1 MSTPSTPTT
10 PTSPTSDSPESA
22 TDPATEPSGATGT
35 PAPDEQGER
44 SDPATAADPSAAAP
58 AAAPAAPAS
67 RYSLGTFPNM
77 FRSMFVI
84 GLLVLA
90 LVAIV
95 PRITQVQRPA
105 VDAAGKA
112 SQVAAQTTWPI
123 ELPRGL
129 GDGWVPTVATYAPGT
144 EKVATFTTVWTTPS
158 GADIALKQ
166 AVGATQGW
174 VDRSVADGDAAG
186 AVTVS
191 GRTFERFVASDK
203 GQLAYVVKGL
213 GAKGLT
219 LVASGT
225 APEDEL
231 KAFVAKLSPVTP
243 AADVTPAPSASSGA
257 TG

>member
-1 MSTPSTPTT
+1 
-10 PTSPTSDSPESA
+10 
-22 TDPATEPSGATGT
+22 
-35 PAPDEQGER
+35 
-44 SDPATAADPSAAAP
+44 
-58 AAAPAAPAS
+58 
-67 RYSLGTFPNM
+67 M

-84 GLLVLA
+84 ALLVLA

-95 PRITQVQRPA
+95 PRITHVQRPA

-112 SQVAAQTTWPI
+112 SQVAAQTTWPVQ
-123 ELPRGL
+123 LPKGL

-144 EKVATFTTVWTTPS
+144 EKVPTFTTVWTTPS

-166 AVGATQGW
+166 AAGATQGW
-174 VDRSVADGDAAG
+174 VARSVDDGAAAG
-186 AVTVS
+186 TVTVS

-203 GQLAYVVKGL
+203 GQLAYVAKGE

-231 KAFVAKLSPVTP
+231 KAFVAALGPVTP
-243 AADVTPAPSASSGA
+243 ATGVSPAPSSP

>member
-44 SDPATAADPSAAAP
+44 SDPATAADPS

-174 VDRSVADGDAAG
+174 VDRSVADGEAAG

-191 GRTFERFVASDK
+191 GRTYERFVASDK

-243 AADVTPAPSASSGA
+243 ASDVTPSTSVSSGA

>member
-1 MSTPSTPTT
+1 MSTPTT
-10 PTSPTSDSPESA
+10 PSSPSAES
-22 TDPATEPSGATGT
+22 T
-35 PAPDEQGER
+35 PA
-44 SDPATAADPSAAAP
+44 SASAP
-58 AAAPAAPAS
+58 ADTDAAGPVPPEPAGSLPAASESSTPAAPPS

-84 GLLVLA
+84 GLFVLA

-112 SQVAAQTTWPI
+112 SQVAALTTWPV

-129 GDGWVPTVATYAPGT
+129 GQGWVPTVATYAPGT

-174 VDRSVADGDAAG
+174 VARSVNDGSAAG
-186 AVTVS
+186 TATVK
-191 GRTFERFVASDK
+191 GRAFERFVASDK
-203 GQLAYVVKGL
+203 GQIAYVVKGQ

-219 LVASGT
+219 LVAGGT

-231 KAFVAKLSPVTP
+231 KAFVAALAPVTP
-243 AADVTPAPSASSGA
+243 SPGVSTAPVASSGA

>member
-1 MSTPSTPTT
+1 MSTPSTPST
-10 PTSPTSDSPESA
+10 PSAESIPE
-22 TDPATEPSGATGT
+22 PATEQAEQTEQPEQPEATQATEQPEATGS
-35 PAPDEQGER
+35 PVQ
-44 SDPATAADPSAAAP
+44 AAP
-58 AAAPAAPAS
+58 PS

-84 GLLVLA
+84 GLFVLA
-90 LVAIV
+90 LVAVV

-112 SQVAAQTTWPI
+112 SQVAAQTAWPVQ
-123 ELPRGL
+123 LPQGL

-144 EKVATFTTVWTTPS
+144 EKVPTFTTVWTTPS

-174 VDRSVADGDAAG
+174 VARSVDDGEAAG
-186 AVTVS
+186 TVTVS
-191 GRTFERFVASDK
+191 GRAFERFVASDA
-203 GQLAYVVKGL
+203 GQVAYVVRGEG
-213 GAKGLT
+213 GARGMT

-225 APEDEL
+225 AAEDEL
-231 KAFVAKLSPVTP
+231 KAFVAALAPVTP
-243 AADVTPAPSASSGA
+243 AAGVTPAPSTT

>member
-1 MSTPSTPTT
+1 MSTPSTPST
-10 PTSPTSDSPESA
+10 PASESAPAPSPEPLEA
-22 TDPATEPSGATGT
+22 AGPSGPTL
-35 PAPDEQGER
+35 
-44 SDPATAADPSAAAP
+44 PSQPVESTVQAAP
-58 AAAPAAPAS
+58 PS

-95 PRITQVQRPA
+95 PRISQVQRPA

-112 SQVAAQTTWPI
+112 GQVAAQTAWPV

-144 EKVATFTTVWTTPS
+144 EKIPTFTTVWTTPS

-166 AVGATQGW
+166 AVGATGGW
-174 VDRSVADGDAAG
+174 VSRSVNDGEAAG
-186 AVTVS
+186 TVTVS
-191 GRTFERFVASDK
+191 GRAFEKFVASDA
-203 GQLAYVVKGL
+203 GQIAYVARAG

-231 KAFVAKLSPVTP
+231 TAFVAALAPVQP
-243 AADVTPAPSASSGA
+243 AAGA
-257 TG
+257 TSAPPTTTG

>member
-1 MSTPSTPTT
+1 MSTPTT
-10 PTSPTSDSPESA
+10 PSSPSAESTPASASAPAEGAA
-22 TDPATEPSGATGT
+22 TDTVASEPST
-35 PAPDEQGER
+35 
-44 SDPATAADPSAAAP
+44 
-58 AAAPAAPAS
+58 PAAPPS

-84 GLLVLA
+84 GLFVLA

-112 SQVAAQTTWPI
+112 SQVAALTTWPV

-129 GDGWVPTVATYAPGT
+129 GQGWVPTVATYAPGT
-144 EKVATFTTVWTTPS
+144 EKVPTFTTVWTTPS

-174 VDRSVADGDAAG
+174 VARSVNDGSAAG
-186 AVTVS
+186 TATVKS
-191 GRTFERFVASDK
+191 RAFERFVASDK
-203 GQLAYVVKGL
+203 GQIAYVVKGQ

-219 LVASGT
+219 LVAGGT

-231 KAFVAKLSPVTP
+231 KAFVAALAPVTP
-243 AADVTPAPSASSGA
+243 APGVSPAPAASSGA